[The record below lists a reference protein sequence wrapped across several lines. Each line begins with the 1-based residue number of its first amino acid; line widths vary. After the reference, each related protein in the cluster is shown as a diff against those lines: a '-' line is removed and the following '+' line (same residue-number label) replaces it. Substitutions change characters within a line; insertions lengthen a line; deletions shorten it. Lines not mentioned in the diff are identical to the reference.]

1 MVFVPLHPLTSPTQ
15 QPSDAAVTSLS
26 GNPDITGQRIG
37 GAEGKEKNTEKFKFF
52 LPLFL
57 IFNFVFLFLILKQY
71 LAIIRTQHSLM

>member
-37 GAEGKEKNTEKFKFF
+37 GAEGKEKNAEKFNSF
-52 LPLFL
+52 LYLFL
-57 IFNFVFLFLILKQY
+57 IFNIVFLFLILKQY
-71 LAIIRTQHSLM
+71 LGIIQMQQFLM